1 MKQNDFI
8 KDSDSNEIIISDVKK
23 RKLDIVPR
31 LICLAFA
38 IIVWIYFVN
47 INDSSITATFKVKL
61 DVSGTDTLK
70 NNSGQ
75 VMYGLETQEVTIT
88 VKGTNRDLKKYSQTD
103 YSASIDV
110 GSITSSGKHSME
122 IVPVLPGGSS
132 LSLSVVSVE
141 PQNITFYTDLEETK
155 EIRFEAIKAGEV
167 TTPYQLDVKMNKT
180 AIEITGPKSIL
191 DKIETAKYSISGGD
205 YHTTTKFSGFKLN
218 FYDVNNDSVA
228 YDDKV
233 ISYSTDNIIVELAVT
248 TQSTMG
254 IQLYVDGEPIGSN
267 IAYTC
272 NEMIHIVGDPTVIL
286 SDFIKNSKVRIDV
299 TEEDIKSGKV
309 TKRITSEDL
318 PVGVTLDKVDFLD
331 LKIEFKVLE

>member
-8 KDSDSNEIIISDVKK
+8 KDTDSDEIIISNVKK

-31 LICLAFA
+31 LICLVFA

-61 DVSGTDTLK
+61 DVTGTDALK

-75 VMYGLETQEVTIT
+75 IMYGLETQEVTIT

-110 GSITSSGKHSME
+110 GAITSSGKHSME
-122 IVPVLPGGSS
+122 IVPVLPGNSA

-141 PQNITFYTDLEETK
+141 PQNITFYTDLEVTK
-155 EIRFEAIKAGEV
+155 TVHFEAVKGGEV
-167 TTPYQLDVKMNKT
+167 TTPYQLTIKQDKT
-180 AIEITGPKSIL
+180 TIDITGPKSIL

-205 YHTTTKFSGFKLN
+205 YHTSTKFSGFKLE

-228 YDDKV
+228 HDDKI
-233 ISYSTDNIIVELAVT
+233 ISYSTDNTIVELAVT

-254 IQLYVDGEPIGSN
+254 IQIYSDGVLVSPS
-267 IAYTC
+267 AYTC
-272 NEMIHIVGDPTVIL
+272 NEIAIVGDPTVIL
-286 SDFIKNSKVRIDV
+286 SDAIKNNKIRINV
-299 TEEDIKSGKV
+299 TADDIASGKI
-309 TKRITSEDL
+309 TRRITSENL
-318 PVGVTLDKVDFLD
+318 PVGVMLTEDFLD
-331 LKIEFKVLE
+331 LNIEFIKVLE

>member
-1 MKQNDFI
+1 MKQHDFI

-75 VMYGLETQEVTIT
+75 IMYGLETQEVTIT

-122 IVPVLPGGSS
+122 IVPVLPGNSA

-155 EIRFEAIKAGEV
+155 TVKFEAVKAGEV
-167 TTPYQLDVKMNKT
+167 TTPYELSVKMNKT
-180 AIEITGPKSIL
+180 SIDITGPKSIL

-205 YHTTTKFSGFKLN
+205 YHTTTKFSGFKLS
-218 FYDVNNDSVA
+218 FFDINNDSVA
-228 YDDKV
+228 YDDKT
-233 ISYSTDNIIVELAVT
+233 ISYSTDNVIVELAVT
-248 TQSTMG
+248 TESTMG
-254 IQLYVDGEPIGSN
+254 IQLYYDGKLIEPSRYICKEKIS
-267 IAYTC
+267 
-272 NEMIHIVGDPTVIL
+272 IVGDPTVIL
-286 SDFIKNSKVRIDV
+286 SDSIKNGRIRIDV
-299 TEEDIKSGKV
+299 TQDQMMEGKL
-309 TKRITSEDL
+309 TKHITSDDL
-318 PVGVTLDKVDFLD
+318 PAGVMLKEDFID
-331 LKIEFKVLE
+331 LNIEFIKVSE

>member
-75 VMYGLETQEVTIT
+75 IMYGLETQEVTIT

-110 GSITSSGKHSME
+110 GAITSSGKHSME
-122 IVPVLPGGSS
+122 IVPVLPGNSA

-155 EIRFEAIKAGEV
+155 TVNFEAVKAGEV
-167 TTPYQLDVKMNKT
+167 TTPYQLKVKQNKT
-180 AIEITGPKSIL
+180 SIDITGPKSII

-218 FYDVNNDSVA
+218 FYDINNDSVA
-228 YDDKV
+228 YDDKI
-233 ISYSTDNIIVELAVT
+233 ISYSTDNMIVELAIT
-248 TQSTMG
+248 TESTMG
-254 IQLYVDGEPIGSN
+254 IQLYFNGELVAPKNYICKETIS
-267 IAYTC
+267 
-272 NEMIHIVGDPTVIL
+272 IVGDPTVIL
-286 SDFIKNSKVRIDV
+286 SDAIKNGKIKIDV
-299 TEEDIKSGKV
+299 TEEEMKNGKC
-309 TKRITSEDL
+309 TRHITSDDL
-318 PVGVTLDKVDFLD
+318 PTGVMLKEDFVDLN
-331 LKIEFKVLE
+331 IEFIKVLE